1 MSSWA
6 GLPNMAD
13 ADKIKSR
20 FQTAKSKRQPIEA
33 QLDRAYHFTN
43 PTGSPLHIT
52 DQAVSISDQFDSTA
66 AEAVK
71 NFVKTLIDFMF
82 PQQEKWVGF
91 GMSARYVAAG
101 LPTGQFDV
109 LLAGQQAILLE
120 EIEESCFYLA
130 LSESLEDWFIGGSGG
145 IGIQIKDD
153 GLYYKSLPMKQLFY
167 LDNGD
172 GVADVVFRCHSLP
185 ARTVVA
191 NWKRAPKWVHDLA
204 ERKPDDLVE
213 IVEAS
218 LPTNKPGQFEYSVW
232 TAKDWAECYSQNCK
246 FQPFIVYRMDLST
259 GETYGNSIVRRALP
273 EIETLSL
280 ITADMTDASAL
291 AARPPMLTNSLELK
305 DVKLE
310 AGRVY
315 YIGDNEF
322 LKPLEM
328 SGRGFEAGPI
338 MIERLQ
344 QSIRRQLMA
353 DILPAGS
360 TSDRMTQAEVQLR
373 QSEFFRRLGVYA
385 IRLEE
390 ELLEPLVRATII
402 ALQNKGRLDRKQ
414 LKLGPRDDIRLV
426 LNSLKK
432 QMKAQAES
440 DNIVGSVLLL
450 AQFQQAASQAGPLAR
465 HIDMVK
471 APRYLLSAR
480 AFPPELLVPETEV
493 QAAIEA
499 QQGLDMMN
507 GMSAAQN
514 GQASPETNKAAGEAA
529 GALLPKLMGQQ

>member
-1 MSSWA
+1 MV
-6 GLPNMAD
+6 D

-20 FQTAKSKRQPIEA
+20 FQTAKSKRQYIEA

-43 PTGSPLHIT
+43 PSGSPLHVT

-109 LLAGQQAILLE
+109 LLSAQQAILLE
-120 EIEESCFYLA
+120 EIEASCFYLA

-145 IGIQIKDD
+145 IGVQIKDD
-153 GLYYKSLPMKQLFY
+153 GLYYKSLPMKQLYY

-191 NWKRAPKWVHDLA
+191 NWRKSPAWVHELA
-204 ERKPDDLVE
+204 ADKPDDLVE

-218 LPTNKPGQFEYSVW
+218 LPTGKAGQFEYSVW
-232 TAKDWAECYSQNCK
+232 TAKGWEECYSQLCK

-259 GETYGNSIVRRALP
+259 GETYGNSIVRRSLP

-291 AARPPMLTNSLELK
+291 AARPPLVTNSLELK
-305 DVKLE
+305 DAKIE
-310 AGRVY
+310 ATRVY
-315 YIGDNEF
+315 YVGDSEF
-322 LKPLEM
+322 IKPIELN
-328 SGRGFEAGPI
+328 GRGFEAGPV
-338 MIERLQ
+338 MIDRLQ
-344 QSIRRQLMA
+344 GSIRRQLMA
-353 DILPAGS
+353 DILPVGS

-402 ALQNKGRLDRKQ
+402 ALQGKGRLDRRQ

-426 LNSLKK
+426 LNSLKR
-432 QMKAQAES
+432 QMKAQAET
-440 DNIVGSVLLL
+440 DNMLGSVLLL
-450 AQFQQAASQAGPLAR
+450 AQFQQAATQAGPLAR

-471 APRYLLSAR
+471 APRYLLNAR
-480 AFPPELLVPETEV
+480 AFPPELLVDESKV

-499 QQGLDMMN
+499 QQGLDLMN
-507 GMSAAQN
+507 GLTAADN
-514 GQASPETNKAAGEAA
+514 GQASPESNKAAGEAA
-529 GALLPKLMGQQ
+529 GALLPAMLGKAA